1 MKFVIAT
8 VAATIA
14 IIPVAAKRNRRS
26 KACKDIDV
34 DIASLT
40 LKVKG
45 LSNQDTIRL
54 FSVNNIIAFGDSL
67 TDIGNANKDFPCTID
82 EVYCGDL
89 NSNGPLIIDYIA
101 SDLKQL
107 CRGLMLPLGMMTLDH
122 QVMISESNALYME
135 HILADLHHHQ
145 TIYISYLLGRMI

>member
-82 EVYCGDL
+82 EVYCGDR

-101 SDLKQL
+101 SVKPLFT
-107 CRGLMLPLGMMTLDH
+107 GMLP
-122 QVMISESNALYME
+122 E
-135 HILADLHHHQ
+135 
-145 TIYISYLLGRMI
+145 YIPSDGNNYAGFRPPGNDFREQRI

>member
-82 EVYCGDL
+82 EVYCGDR

-101 SDLKQL
+101 SDLDIPL
-107 CRGLMLPLGMMTLDH
+107 FTGMLP
-122 QVMISESNALYME
+122 E
-135 HILADLHHHQ
+135 
-145 TIYISYLLGRMI
+145 YIPSGGNNYAVSDARWE